1 MGMWIAALP
10 GTIIGFQHIAAAG
23 SVRKKAKFSKQR
35 IRPPFEGGLILQIK
49 HRHEKTVTP

>member
-1 MGMWIAALP
+1 MWTAALP